1 MNLLNLISLKICSD
15 EDEGSYTNEKLYSK
29 YTLYFKIPKENKNK
43 KLIYISIPDV
53 YLTSEGYIEI
63 IVNEKFPG
71 WAIALIV
78 IGSVWI
84 IALIIIL
91 IICYFIFFNFIPF
104 YYEK

>member
-1 MNLLNLISLKICSD
+1 MHKV
-15 EDEGSYTNEKLYSK
+15 
-29 YTLYFKIPKENKNK
+29 NKNK
-43 KLIYISIPDV
+43 KFIYISIPDV

-63 IVNEKFPG
+63 IVNGKFPG

-91 IICYFIFFNFIPF
+91 IICCC
-104 YYEK
+104 K